1 MQSTSYLK
9 MKGENSRNL
18 GEAWGN
24 LLVSLSIYIFIE
36 WIKIKG
42 IGNSAYN
49 LLVPLLIISN
59 LNIEVYHAVI
69 IEIKHFL
76 FVSILVVFIPNS
88 SSGFTD
94 RIVGSFTK
102 QMVKLAVEQLKPE
115 FERMALEAAGKALE
129 NKMVTIKEMQN
140 ELNRKEQELKRL
152 QLEKKLLQAKFE
164 KEKINRDLA
173 SIVDNKEKE
182 IKKLEADIGGLRGKL
197 RRKAEELKKEK
208 DRATEEEQRRV
219 EIETKFQTEIEKL
232 KRELDRVKG
241 QLGQIRSAKNVGDEE
256 TRKLRDRERE
266 LLQELEDIKK
276 QQSLRFLRKKIGN

>member
-1 MQSTSYLK
+1 MASYK
-9 MKGENSRNL
+9 YHGYRDNDAPSVSRN
-18 GEAWGN
+18 GTPHR
-24 LLVSLSIYIFIE
+24 VSHAIHDLSQEEGQEFQE
-36 WIKIKG
+36 FRRSMG
-42 IGNSAYN
+42 
-49 LLVPLLIISN
+49 
-59 LNIEVYHAVI
+59 
-69 IEIKHFL
+69 
-76 FVSILVVFIPNS
+76 
-88 SSGFTD
+88 
-94 RIVGSFTK
+94 IVGSFTK

-173 SIVDNKEKE
+173 AIVDNKEKE
-182 IKKLEADIGGLRGKL
+182 IRKLEADIGGLRGRL
-197 RRKAEELKKEK
+197 RKKAEELKKEK
-208 DRATEEEQRRV
+208 DRATEEESRRV

-232 KRELDRVKG
+232 KKELDRVKG

-276 QQSLRFLRKKIGN
+276 QQSLRFLRKKMGN

>member
-1 MQSTSYLK
+1 M
-9 MKGENSRNL
+9 
-18 GEAWGN
+18 
-24 LLVSLSIYIFIE
+24 
-36 WIKIKG
+36 
-42 IGNSAYN
+42 
-49 LLVPLLIISN
+49 
-59 LNIEVYHAVI
+59 
-69 IEIKHFL
+69 
-76 FVSILVVFIPNS
+76 
-88 SSGFTD
+88 
-94 RIVGSFTK
+94 
-102 QMVKLAVEQLKPE
+102 
-115 FERMALEAAGKALE
+115 
-129 NKMVTIKEMQN
+129 
-140 ELNRKEQELKRL
+140 
-152 QLEKKLLQAKFE
+152 
-164 KEKINRDLA
+164 A

>member
-1 MQSTSYLK
+1 MASNKYY
-9 MKGENSRNL
+9 GYREDEGPNVSRN
-18 GEAWGN
+18 GTPHR
-24 LLVSLSIYIFIE
+24 VSHAISELSQEEGREFQE
-36 WIKIKG
+36 FRRSMG
-42 IGNSAYN
+42 
-49 LLVPLLIISN
+49 
-59 LNIEVYHAVI
+59 
-69 IEIKHFL
+69 
-76 FVSILVVFIPNS
+76 
-88 SSGFTD
+88 SGFTD

-115 FERMALEAAGKALE
+115 FERMAIEAAGKALE

-164 KEKINRDLA
+164 KEKVNRDLA
-173 SIVDNKEKE
+173 SIVDHKEKE

-197 RRKAEELKKEK
+197 RKKAEELRKEK

-219 EIETKFQTEIEKL
+219 EIETKFNTEIDKL

-266 LLQELEDIKK
+266 LLQELEDVKK
-276 QQSLRFLRKKIGN
+276 QHSLRFLRKKLGN

>member
-1 MQSTSYLK
+1 MASYGYHGYK
-9 MKGENSRNL
+9 EDDVPSVSRN
-18 GEAWGN
+18 GTPRR
-24 LLVSLSIYIFIE
+24 VSQAIKDLSQEEGREFQE
-36 WIKIKG
+36 FRMSMG
-42 IGNSAYN
+42 
-49 LLVPLLIISN
+49 
-59 LNIEVYHAVI
+59 
-69 IEIKHFL
+69 
-76 FVSILVVFIPNS
+76 
-88 SSGFTD
+88 
-94 RIVGSFTK
+94 IVGSFTK

-115 FERMALEAAGKALE
+115 FEKMALEAAGKALD

-152 QLEKKLLQAKFE
+152 QLEKKLLQARFE

-182 IKKLEADIGGLRGKL
+182 IKKLETDIGSLRGKL
-197 RRKAEELKKEK
+197 RKKAEELKKEK

-219 EIETKFQTEIEKL
+219 EIETKFQTEIDKL

-276 QQSLRFLRKKIGN
+276 QQSLRFLRKKMGN